1 MAIVWMRGAAGV
13 VVVAA
18 LALGTAGCSGDGD
31 PGTAAS
37 KAASAV
43 ESAGA
48 AVSSAA
54 SGASDAAASAAAVA
68 RDKLGEVKDG
78 VDAKAEVTLGAP
90 AADGEGFTTV
100 PVSVKNT
107 DGSAKSFAV
116 QVNLK
121 DESGNLLDTVVVT
134 VSDVP
139 GNATGQGT
147 ARSTHKLSGTVTAE
161 TGTALRY

>member
-1 MAIVWMRGAAGV
+1 MAIVWTRALTGA
-13 VVVAA
+13 VAA
-18 LALGTAGCSGDGD
+18 VLAFGAAGCSGDGD
-31 PGTAAS
+31 PGSAAS

-54 SGASDAAASAAAVA
+54 SGAADAAASAAAVA
-68 RDKLGEVKDG
+68 KDRLGEVKNG
-78 VDAKAEVTLGAP
+78 VDAKAEVTLGAV
-90 AADGEGFTTV
+90 AADGEGYATV
-100 PVSVKNT
+100 PVSVRNT
-107 DGSAKSFAV
+107 DAATKSFAV

-121 DESGNLLDTVVVT
+121 DEGGNLLDTVVVT

-139 GNATGQGT
+139 GNGTGQAT
-147 ARSTHKLSGTVTAE
+147 ARSTHKLSGTVVAE